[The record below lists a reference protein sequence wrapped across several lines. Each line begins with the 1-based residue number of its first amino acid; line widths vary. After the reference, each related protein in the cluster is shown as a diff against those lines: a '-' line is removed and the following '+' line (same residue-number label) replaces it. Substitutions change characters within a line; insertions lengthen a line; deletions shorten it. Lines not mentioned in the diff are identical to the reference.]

1 MSSKLRNIFL
11 NKKFYFSIGL
21 LIVVAIITVL
31 SINLFRINKLERAAL
46 TDFSD
51 KILPYLDDIDY
62 ENEDYEA
69 DDISKY
75 ITFAMEYNFGENN
88 KTEGSYDELNGITQK
103 LFNYKI
109 PEEEFKNG
117 ISSPQLAHKY
127 VGFMYDKEKY
137 TITRDYI
144 DERLVTI
151 TPITVYIEKSAHKFG
166 KNYTVTYQKY
176 EFETPYK
183 IIDYTAT
190 HDISIPDF
198 KDYLEGKATAANLK
212 RAVTKECAEA
222 QGELKKEIKVT
233 YTIKEDRLQVSKIE

>member
-62 ENEDYEA
+62 ENEDYKA

-88 KTEGSYDELNGITQK
+88 KTEGSYDELNGGRIKKSDRAGTQIRQK
-103 LFNYKI
+103 LY
-109 PEEEFKNG
+109 
-117 ISSPQLAHKY
+117 
-127 VGFMYDKEKY
+127 
-137 TITRDYI
+137 R
-144 DERLVTI
+144 
-151 TPITVYIEKSAHKFG
+151 
-166 KNYTVTYQKY
+166 
-176 EFETPYK
+176 
-183 IIDYTAT
+183 
-190 HDISIPDF
+190 DISKIRIR
-198 KDYLEGKATAANLK
+198 N
-212 RAVTKECAEA
+212 
-222 QGELKKEIKVT
+222 
-233 YTIKEDRLQVSKIE
+233 TI